1 MIASLRRIAGM
12 TQRYWRLLVSS
23 WPRVLELVYWPMM
36 QILVWGTLQI
46 YLSEQFSNFAQISG
60 SLVGGVLLFDVL
72 VRGQLGLSVTF
83 LEEMWSNNLGNL
95 LMSPLRPG
103 ELVASMLLMS
113 SRSHLDRIGA
123 SLHRRVARLQ
133 FQRLSARSGLG
144 AVLSQSPR
152 DLMGDRIAR
161 LRARAALRRRRGKPR
176 LVPRIRT
183 FACVLRLLPR
193 LRVAGMVA
201 AALARAGANLRLRG
215 LARHGV
221 RKELSSGSHVARGV
235 PERPLSGG
243 GLLWLPATSQRRARL
258 GIPSIQGRMRAHHRK
273 EHRHDCGH

>member
-12 TQRYWRLLVSS
+12 TQRYWRLLISS

-113 SRSHLDRIGA
+113 LVRTLIGLAPVCIVALLVFNFNVFQLGPGLALFFLNLLATSWAIGLLVSGLVLRYGVAAESLAWSLVFALLPVCCVYYPVYVLPEWLQPLSLALAPTYVFEGLRGMLFERSFQADLMLRAA
-123 SLHRRVARLQ
+123 SLNALY
-133 FQRLSARSGLG
+133 L
-144 AVLSQSPR
+144 
-152 DLMGDRIAR
+152 
-161 LRARAALRRRRGKPR
+161 AAAYFG
-176 LVPRIRT
+176 
-183 FACVLRLLPR
+183 FLRLLK
-193 LRVAGMVA
+193 G
-201 AALARAGANLRLRG
+201 ARD
-215 LARHGV
+215 
-221 RKELSSGSHVARGV
+221 SGSL
-235 PERPLSGG
+235 LS
-243 GLLWLPATSQRRARL
+243 RA
-258 GIPSIQGRMRAHHRK
+258 
-273 EHRHDCGH
+273 E